1 MVFVKHFAAHKVE
14 AKDEA
19 RQAKVGDAQFRIVWF
34 NNSLLRLFWLFVGI
48 SG

>member
-1 MVFVKHFAAHKVE
+1 MVFVKHFAAHEVE

-19 RQAKVGDAQFRIVWF
+19 RQAKVGDAEFRIVWF
-34 NNSLLRLFWLFVGI
+34 ISSLHRLFWLFVGV